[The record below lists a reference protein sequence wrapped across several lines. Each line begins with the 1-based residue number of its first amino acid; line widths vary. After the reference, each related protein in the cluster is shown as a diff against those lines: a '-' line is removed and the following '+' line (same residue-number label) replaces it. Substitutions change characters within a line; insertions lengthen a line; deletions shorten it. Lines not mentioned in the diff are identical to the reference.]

1 MKKYISESIE
11 DTLKIASDFTKTL
24 KGGEVVLLDGVLGA
38 GKTVFVKGV
47 ADALKIE
54 DTVTSPSFSIMNV
67 YEDTVKLYHFD
78 LYRLDDLFEIEQLLM
93 DYLYIPDSVV
103 MIEWGYKAKDILKE
117 FIFIDIR
124 IEGDKRIITIDRV
137 KS

>member
-1 MKKYISESIE
+1 MEKYISESIE

-117 FIFIDIR
+117 FIFIDIQ